1 MDLLLRDLKERAWVA
16 ANEVGEVHGPRLL
29 LCRPRD
35 CDIVV
40 VPAWIKIERKPR
52 VFADGFRFSASFG
65 KPPFR
70 LHPVPV
76 RASYLS
82 RRELPC
88 CRSIAIGAKFERKP
102 QTPRAQ
108 DAAVA
113 VGDTE
118 VVFVPIDILFRS
130 GSERGSEKTER

>member
-1 MDLLLRDLKERAWVA
+1 MA

-29 LCRPRD
+29 LSRPRD
-35 CDIVV
+35 YDVV
-40 VPAWIKIERKPR
+40 VGPAWIKIERKRR
-52 VFADGFRFSASFG
+52 VLPGGLRFSASFG

-76 RASYLS
+76 RAGYLS

-88 CRSIAIGAKFERKP
+88 CRSFAIGAKFERKP

-130 GSERGSEKTER
+130 GNERGSEKTER